1 MKESYNISK
10 ILVPV
15 DFSERSA
22 NAVVQSTTI
31 AKSNGAKLLLY
42 HAYSRPA
49 DIADL
54 SNYEQEHRLNLK
66 TEKVKEHFDVFVS
79 NISELKNCDFEII
92 YELGISLQNIE
103 KAFKNLEIDLMVL
116 ATHGAKGVELMW
128 GSKTT
133 NLINRLKG
141 PILVI
146 PDGSKIVKPKCFC
159 LAYDFHKQGQN
170 VYSLSTL
177 KQLAMAFNTHIRIID
192 VRAHNYPKGEER
204 IKEENKISNYL
215 GNDVLHDFETV
226 IGKDVEHEL
235 IKYVHEYE
243 IDMLAVMPGEHS
255 FFEKLFHQS
264 ISELMAAEIDIPLLT
279 LVDK

>member
-1 MKESYNISK
+1 MKENYKIST
-10 ILVPV
+10 ILIPV
-15 DFSERSA
+15 DFSKRSI
-22 NAVVQSTTI
+22 NAVIQGTKI
-31 AKSNGAKLLLY
+31 AKSKQAKLILY

-49 DIADL
+49 DIAEL
-54 SNYEQEHRLNLK
+54 STYEQEFRLK
-66 TEKVKEHFDVFVS
+66 SKEEKIKEQFEVFS
-79 NISELKNCDFEII
+79 KNISELKNCDYEIK

-103 KAFKNLEIDLMVL
+103 KAFKSMDIDLMVL

-146 PDGSKIVKPKCFC
+146 PDGSKLEKPKMFC
-159 LAYDFHKQGQN
+159 LAYDFKKADQN
-170 VYSLSTL
+170 IYALSTL
-177 KQLAMAFNTHIRIID
+177 KQLAEAFEAHIRIVD

-204 IKEENKISNYL
+204 LKDEKKISLYL
-215 GNDVLHDFETV
+215 GEDISHDFESV
-226 IGKDVEHEL
+226 FGNDIEHEL
-235 IKYVHEYE
+235 IKYVNDHNV
-243 IDMLAVMPGEHS
+243 DLLAVMPAEHS

-264 ISELMAAEIDIPLLT
+264 ISELMAATISIPLLT